1 MRGVVFAAAA
11 TAVLATLAAAAASAQ
26 TGLPAPKPWPEPTRD
41 PHDLNGVYMPESNS
55 FQYLPVEGGDPP
67 WTAAA
72 KADFLRR
79 RQADKD
85 GKPVV
90 NTSTLCLPSGMP
102 KVMTAPYPIEVVTQP
117 RQVIILHEI
126 QHLMRFIYLNE
137 QHPSGDDLNPTYA
150 GHSVGHWEGDTLVV
164 DTVATTGGLTTLD
177 QADRPKSGDM
187 HLVEHIRKIDGG
199 KKLEDLVTFDDP
211 KVYTKPWTARLLYD
225 WRPDIRFI
233 EYICEENNRNPVSA
247 DGTVGVA
254 KK

>member
-1 MRGVVFAAAA
+1 MRRLFHAAAA
-11 TAVLATLAAAAASAQ
+11 AALVTLIAASASAQ
-26 TGLPAPKPWPEPTRD
+26 TGLPAPKPWAEPTSD
-41 PHDLNGVYMPESNS
+41 PHDLNGVYMPDKTSYS
-55 FQYLPVEGGDPP
+55 YLPVEGGDPP
-67 WTAAA
+67 WTPAA

-102 KVMTAPYPIEVVTQP
+102 KVMTAPYPIQVVVLP
-117 RQVIILHEI
+117 KQVLVLHEI

-137 QHPSGDDLNPTYA
+137 QHPGADDLFPTYA

-177 QADRPKSGDM
+177 QSDRPKSGAM
-187 HLVEHIRKIDGG
+187 HIVEHMKKIDGG

-211 KVYTKPWTARLLYD
+211 KVYTKTWTARLLYD

-254 KK
+254 IK